1 MREGMKKKILL
12 VVFAVMAI
20 FVWAHEETT
29 SKPRPVPVPAPGNE
43 LSAEKK
49 DATWTPLSVL
59 GVPWNCDKTAGVD
72 LLSYV
77 ESVYGFQVNLLR
89 GAREAYGGQI
99 GVFRNFAYEL
109 YGFQVG
115 AINHMEG
122 GCGLQLGA
130 LNFHNDNGNSVQI
143 GFINAPFMRSNNGSG
158 IQIGAWNF
166 SEGGSRLQLGA
177 LNLAKDSACVQ
188 IGCVNSAWDY
198 HLNPSSRKSCIQIGF
213 LNFRNGNEFSPI
225 IGWSF

>member
-1 MREGMKKKILL
+1 M
-12 VVFAVMAI
+12 
-20 FVWAHEETT
+20 
-29 SKPRPVPVPAPGNE
+29 
-43 LSAEKK
+43 
-49 DATWTPLSVL
+49 
-59 GVPWNCDKTAGVD
+59 
-72 LLSYV
+72 
-77 ESVYGFQVNLLR
+77 
-89 GAREAYGGQI
+89 
-99 GVFRNFAYEL
+99 FRNFAFEL

-115 AINHMEG
+115 AINLMEG

-130 LNFHNDNGNSVQI
+130 LNFHNDDGNSVQI

-188 IGCVNSAWDY
+188 IGCVNSAWDG
-198 HLNPSSRKSCIQIGF
+198 HLNSSSRKSCIQIGF

>member
-1 MREGMKKKILL
+1 MKKKILL
-12 VVFAVMAI
+12 AAFAVMTI

-72 LLSYV
+72 LFSYV
-77 ESVYGFQVNLLR
+77 KSVYGFQVNLLR

-122 GCGLQLGA
+122 GRGLQLGA

-158 IQIGAWNF
+158 IQIGA
-166 SEGGSRLQLGA
+166 
-177 LNLAKDSACVQ
+177 
-188 IGCVNSAWDY
+188 
-198 HLNPSSRKSCIQIGF
+198 
-213 LNFRNGNEFSPI
+213 
-225 IGWSF
+225 